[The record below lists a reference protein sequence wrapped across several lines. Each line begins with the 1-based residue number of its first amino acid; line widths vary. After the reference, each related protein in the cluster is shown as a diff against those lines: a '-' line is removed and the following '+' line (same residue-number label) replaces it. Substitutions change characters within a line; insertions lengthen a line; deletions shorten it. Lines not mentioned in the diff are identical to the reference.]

1 MPLTQRQIYRRRRI
15 AVFGGGG
22 LVLATA
28 FYLPMTLLA
37 PLPEVDPS
45 LVSYTAPALEQPLI
59 DFPPYG
65 ASGLGAIGYEG
76 VLAQAGAT
84 TPLPIASIS
93 KVVSALVVLDA
104 HPLALGESGP
114 EVTMSAIDEAFYAE
128 QIAQDGIVTPVRAGL
143 VVSQR
148 NMLNMSLMAS
158 ANNYAQSLAAWAFG
172 SEAAYVE
179 AARSWL
185 DRHGLTSTTI
195 GDATGIMPTN
205 TSTVPD
211 LIEIARLALAHP
223 VIAEVVATAAVDVP
237 EIGTILTR
245 NRLLGID
252 GVDGIKTG
260 TLDEAGSCLLFSAD
274 HMIGGETVTIIG
286 VVLGGPS
293 HDEINAAIRGI
304 LAQADAGFRQVTLAS
319 AGDVFGEYE
328 TVWGDA
334 ATAVAES
341 TTAAVIWS
349 GTPIQAEVVVEPVRL
364 AEAGT
369 DVGEVTFSAGERTI
383 TVELDLSATIDDPG
397 PWWRLGNPARLF

>member
-128 QIAQDGIVTPVRAGL
+128 QIAQDGIVAPVRAGL

-319 AGDVFGEYE
+319 AGDAFGEYE

-341 TTAAVIWS
+341 TTTAVIWS
-349 GTPIQAEVVVEPVRL
+349 GTPIEAEVVVEPVRL

>member
-114 EVTMSAIDEAFYAE
+114 DVTMSAIDEAFYAE
-128 QIAQDGIVTPVRAGL
+128 QIAQDGIVAPVRAGI

-341 TTAAVIWS
+341 TTTAVIWS
-349 GTPIQAEVVVEPVRL
+349 GTPIEAEVVIEPVRL

-369 DVGEVTFSAGERTI
+369 DVGDVTFTAGERTI
-383 TVELDLSATIDDPG
+383 AVELDLSATIDDPG

>member
-128 QIAQDGIVTPVRAGL
+128 QIAQDGIVAPVRAGL

-319 AGDVFGEYE
+319 EGDVFGEYE
-328 TVWGDA
+328 TPWGDA
-334 ATAVAES
+334 AAAVAES
-341 TTAAVIWS
+341 TTTAVIWA
-349 GTPIQAEVVVEPVRL
+349 GTPIEAEVVVEPVRL

-369 DVGEVTFSAGERTI
+369 DVGDVTFTAGERAI

-397 PWWRLGNPARLF
+397 AWWRLGNPARLF